1 MRKLFLLLPLWFI
14 MAVIQPSFAGF
25 SGPTTS
31 QQPANSFV
39 QPEKKVSKQGEAP
52 KTIKNKM
59 PKMGQIFGNSINK
72 IVNKIHKAM
81 VTGANKWLVLWIVFL
96 IASIAF
102 AIIPG
107 VGAWLS
113 YLFGVAALI
122 FFIVWLLN
130 IVGIII

>member
-25 SGPTTS
+25 SGPATS
-31 QQPANSFV
+31 QQINALV
-39 QPEKKVSKQGEAP
+39 QPEKSVSKQGVAP
-52 KTIKNKM
+52 KKIENKM
-59 PKMGQIFGNSINK
+59 PKIGKIFGNSINK
-72 IVNKIHKAM
+72 IANKIHKALAG
-81 VTGANKWLVLWIVFL
+81 TANKWLILWIVFL

-102 AIIPG
+102 AIVPG
-107 VGAWLS
+107 VGAWIS